1 MHSANVLWM
10 FQWLMRLFTGRK
22 EGRFMSEPFNY
33 NSIYAPYFKS
43 FIKMKQDL
51 GVNILRTKWILLEFD
66 KFFVSMGVRDLYI
79 TANLIDQWRKTRV
92 NDVQRTIY
100 TKYSVWSQ
108 FCKYMCNLGHECY
121 IPRLPKAVS
130 KGSFTPYIFSHKQME
145 DIFRTCDSLRLH
157 DKHMSTILFVM
168 PTVVRL
174 MYGTGIRVSEA
185 LSLKNDDIDF
195 DHHCIIL
202 RKTKNGEQRLAPL
215 SDTLQ
220 KVIEEY
226 VANRNMMPLPKVN
239 APKGYFFISPSG
251 NFCRAGSVYCWFR
264 KVLAACGIQHIGNHQ
279 GPFVHSLRHTFAVH
293 SLMKMTKSGYD
304 LYFTL
309 PILSTY
315 MGHKSI
321 GATEQYVRLTEE
333 MYPEL
338 LEDQRKICSYVFP
351 GIKMTEEDGNN

>member
-1 MHSANVLWM
+1 
-10 FQWLMRLFTGRK
+10 
-22 EGRFMSEPFNY
+22 MSEPFNY
-33 NSIYAPYFKS
+33 NSIYAPYFKR

-51 GVNILRTKWILLEFD
+51 GVNVLRTKWILLEFD
-66 KFFVSMGVRDLYI
+66 KFFISMGARNLYI
-79 TANLIDQWRKTRV
+79 TATLIAQWRKTRV
-92 NDVQRTIY
+92 NDGQRTIY
-100 TKYSVWSQ
+100 AKYSVWSQ
-108 FCKYMCNLGHECY
+108 FCKYMCRLGHECY
-121 IPRLPKAVS
+121 IPRLPKGVS
-130 KGSFTPYIFSHKQME
+130 KNSFTPYIFSHRQME
-145 DIFRTCDSLRLH
+145 DIFRACDSQRLY

-168 PTVVRL
+168 PAIVRL

-185 LSLKNDDIDF
+185 LSLKNEDVDF

-220 KVIEEY
+220 KVLEEY
-226 VANRNMMPLPKVN
+226 LANRNRMPLPKVSG
-239 APKGYFFISPSG
+239 PKGYLFVSPSG

-264 KVLAACGIQHIGNHQ
+264 KVLAECGIQHLGNHQ
-279 GPFVHSLRHTFAVH
+279 GAYVHSLRHTFAVH

-304 LYFTL
+304 LYYTL

-315 MGHKSI
+315 LGHKSI

-338 LEDQRKICSYVFP
+338 LKDQRGICSYVFP
-351 GIKMTEEDGNN
+351 EIKMTGEDGNN

>member
-1 MHSANVLWM
+1 
-10 FQWLMRLFTGRK
+10 
-22 EGRFMSEPFNY
+22 
-33 NSIYAPYFKS
+33 
-43 FIKMKQDL
+43 
-51 GVNILRTKWILLEFD
+51 
-66 KFFVSMGVRDLYI
+66 
-79 TANLIDQWRKTRV
+79 
-92 NDVQRTIY
+92 
-100 TKYSVWSQ
+100 
-108 FCKYMCNLGHECY
+108 MCRLGHECY

-130 KGSFTPYIFSHKQME
+130 KNSFTPYIFSHKQME
-145 DIFRTCDSLRLH
+145 DIFRVCDSRQLY

-168 PTVVRL
+168 PAIVRL

-185 LSLKNDDIDF
+185 LSLKNEDVDF

-226 VANRNMMPLPKVN
+226 LANRNRMPIPKVSD
-239 APKGYFFISPSG
+239 PRGYLFVSPNG
-251 NFCRAGSVYCWFR
+251 NFCHAGSIYCWFR
-264 KVLAACGIQHIGNHQ
+264 KVLAECGIQHIGNHQ

-304 LYFTL
+304 LYYTL

-321 GATEQYVRLTEE
+321 GATERYVRLTEE

-338 LEDQRKICSYVFP
+338 LKDQRGICSYVFP
-351 GIKMTEEDGNN
+351 EIKMAEEDGNN

>member
-1 MHSANVLWM
+1 
-10 FQWLMRLFTGRK
+10 
-22 EGRFMSEPFNY
+22 MSKPFNY

-51 GVNILRTKWILLEFD
+51 GVNVLRTKWILLEFD
-66 KFFVSMGVRDLYI
+66 KFFISMGVRDLYI

-92 NDVQRTIY
+92 NDGQRTIY
-100 TKYSVWSQ
+100 AKYSVWSQ
-108 FCKYMCNLGHECY
+108 LCKYMCRLGHECY

-130 KGSFTPYIFSHKQME
+130 KNSFTPYIFSHRQME
-145 DIFRTCDSLRLH
+145 DIFRACDSQRLH

-168 PTVVRL
+168 PAIVRL

-185 LSLKNDDIDF
+185 LSLKNEDVDL

-202 RKTKNGEQRLAPL
+202 RKTKNGEQRLALL

-220 KVIEEY
+220 KVLEEY
-226 VANRNMMPLPKVN
+226 LANRNRMPLPKVSD
-239 APKGYFFISPSG
+239 PKGYLFVSPSG
-251 NFCRAGSVYCWFR
+251 NFCRAGNIYCWFR
-264 KVLAACGIQHIGNHQ
+264 KVLAECGIQHIGNHQ

-304 LYFTL
+304 LYYTL

-338 LEDQRKICSYVFP
+338 LKDQRGICSYVFP
-351 GIKMTEEDGNN
+351 EIKMAEEDGNN

>member
-1 MHSANVLWM
+1 
-10 FQWLMRLFTGRK
+10 
-22 EGRFMSEPFNY
+22 
-33 NSIYAPYFKS
+33 
-43 FIKMKQDL
+43 
-51 GVNILRTKWILLEFD
+51 
-66 KFFVSMGVRDLYI
+66 MGARNLYI
-79 TANLIDQWRKTRV
+79 TANLIGQWRKTRV
-92 NDVQRTIY
+92 NDGQRTIY
-100 TKYSVWSQ
+100 MKYSVWSQ
-108 FCKYMCNLGHECY
+108 FCKYMCHLGHECY

-130 KGSFTPYIFSHKQME
+130 KGSFTPYIFSHRQME

-168 PTVVRL
+168 PAIVRL

-220 KVIEEY
+220 KVLEEY
-226 VANRNMMPLPKVN
+226 VASRNRMPLPKLSD
-239 APKGYFFISPSG
+239 PRGYLFVSPSG

-279 GPFVHSLRHTFAVH
+279 GPFVHCLRHTFAVH

-304 LYFTL
+304 LYYTL

-338 LEDQRKICSYVFP
+338 LNDERKLCAYVFP
-351 GIKMTEEDGNN
+351 GIKMTEGDGNN